1 MKQNPKQQTLDVKQL
16 SFILGISEFTV
27 RKLAKGKELPCT
39 YVNRQPKFEMADL
52 LDFFTCLEGGG
63 TA

>member
-1 MKQNPKQQTLDVKQL
+1 MKQNLKQQSLDAKQL

-27 RKLAKGKELPCT
+27 RKLAKAKELPCT
-39 YVNRQPKFEMADL
+39 YVNRQPRFEMKDL